1 MNDAHKLAE
10 EVRPPVNVTQTVNW
24 RAPGIKHKR
33 NEVFLDVIEKLN
45 ILVSATGMVL
55 QSEIIG
61 QLAVRCFLSGMPEL
75 KLGLNDKVLF
85 ELQNRCSF
93 SSETHI

>member
-75 KLGLNDKVLF
+75 KLGFWFRKYRSGHGMVSKQSRNG
-85 ELQNRCSF
+85 
-93 SSETHI
+93 